1 MLNKELEISL
11 EATIQE
17 AKGRRHEYITVEH
30 ILYALLHDIKGI
42 DIISNCGGDVG
53 KLVVVL
59 NDFFI
64 KNVPTMT
71 GTKDKFP
78 QPTVG
83 FHRVLQRAILHIQ
96 SAGKNEVEAG
106 DLLASIL
113 EDEDSHA
120 AFFLKQENISRF
132 DILSYISHGISKMSP
147 PQEGLEGEPHKRGGK
162 DPLKLFTVDLVDKAA
177 KGEIDPLV
185 GREAEVERTVQI
197 LSRRRKNNPIFVG
210 EPGVGKTAIVEG
222 LALKIHKAEVSE
234 TLKDTKIFLLD
245 MGALI
250 AGTKF
255 RGEFEA
261 RLKSTIDALKK
272 IKKAI
277 MFIDEIH
284 TVIGAGSTSGGT
296 LDASNILKPAFNSGV
311 LRCIGATTYEEYKNY
326 FDKDRAF
333 SRRFQK
339 VEISEPTIE
348 ETYRILAGLKIYY
361 ENFHQVKYSP
371 KAIRLAVELSA
382 KYINDRYL
390 PDKAIDVIDEVGAFI
405 KLSKTSHK
413 TVSPLDIEKVISK
426 MAKIPTRNISATD
439 SERLKALK
447 DELMKVVYGQEHAVD
462 SVVASIK
469 RSRAGLSS
477 QERPTGCFLFTGPTG
492 VGKTEIAKQLAA
504 TLGINFLR
512 FDMSEYMEKH
522 SVARLIG
529 APPGYVGFDQG
540 GLLTDAIRK
549 TPYCVMLLDEIEKAH
564 PDIFNILLQV
574 MDYATL
580 TDNNGKKADFRNV
593 ILIMTSNAGARE
605 MDRGT
610 IGFGRKSGEQTS
622 VSKEAITKLF
632 SPEFRNR
639 LDEIIPFNPLNTDIM
654 LMVVGKFLAELSEQ
668 LSTKRVAA
676 SFTHE
681 ARVWLSEK
689 GFDPQFGA
697 RPLGRVIQKEI
708 KTVLSEEILFGKLQG
723 GGKVNISVSEGALS
737 FDYGG

>member
-17 AKGRRHEYITVEH
+17 AKGRRHEYITIEH

-42 DIISNCGGDVG
+42 DIVANCGGDVS
-53 KLVVVL
+53 KLIMAL

-64 KNVPTMT
+64 KNIPTIP
-71 GTKDKFP
+71 GTKEQFP
-78 QPTVG
+78 QPTAG
-83 FHRVLQRAILHIQ
+83 FHRVLQRAIMHIQ

-120 AFFLKQENISRF
+120 AFFLKREHISRL
-132 DILSYISHGISKMSP
+132 DILSYISHGISKTAP
-147 PQEGLEGEPHKRGGK
+147 QQEGAEGDVHKRGR
-162 DPLKLFTVDLVDKAA
+162 DPLKLFAVDLVEKAA

-185 GREAEVERTVQI
+185 GRDAEIERTLQI
-197 LSRRRKNNPIFVG
+197 LSRRKKNNPVFVG
-210 EPGVGKTAIVEG
+210 EPGVGKTALVEG
-222 LALKIHKAEVSE
+222 LALKIHQGEIPAA
-234 TLKDTKIFLLD
+234 LKGMKIFLLE
-245 MGALI
+245 MGNLI

-261 RLKSTIDALKK
+261 RLKSTMDALKK
-272 IKKAI
+272 LKKAV

-296 LDASNILKPAFNSGV
+296 LDASNILKPALNSGL
-311 LRCIGATTYEEYKNY
+311 LRCIGATTYEEYKNH
-326 FDKDRAF
+326 FDKDRAL

-348 ETYRILAGLKIYY
+348 ETYRILAGLKTYY
-361 ENFHQVKYSP
+361 EEFHEVKYST
-371 KAIRLAVELSA
+371 KAIRLAVDLSA
-382 KYINDRYL
+382 KYVNDRYL
-390 PDKAIDVIDEVGAFI
+390 PDKAIDVIDEAGASV
-405 KLSKTSHK
+405 KLTKVSNK
-413 TVSPLDIEKVISK
+413 TVTPLDIEKVISK

-447 DELMKVVYGQEHAVD
+447 DDLMKVVYGQEHAID
-462 SVVASIK
+462 SVVAAIK

-492 VGKTEIAKQLAA
+492 VGKTEVAKQLAR
-504 TLGINFLR
+504 TLDVNFLR

-522 SVARLIG
+522 AVARLIG
-529 APPGYVGFDQG
+529 APPGYIGFDQG
-540 GLLTDAIRK
+540 GLLTDAVRK
-549 TPYCVMLLDEIEKAH
+549 TPYSVMLLDEIEKAH

-605 MDRGT
+605 MDKGT
-610 IGFGRKSGEQTS
+610 IGFGRKSGEQAS

-639 LDEIIPFNPLNTDIM
+639 LDEIVPFNPLNADIM
-654 LMVVGKFLAELSEQ
+654 LQVVDKFMLELSEQ
-668 LSTKRVAA
+668 LHAKKVAVTLT
-676 SFTHE
+676 SE
-681 ARVWLSEK
+681 ARAWLSER
-689 GFDPQFGA
+689 GFDAKFGA
-697 RPLGRVIQKEI
+697 RPLSRVIQKEI
-708 KTVLSEEILFGKLQG
+708 KTVLSEEILFGRLQTG
-723 GGKVNISVSEGALS
+723 GSVNISVSEGALS
-737 FDYGG
+737 FDYIV